1 MRPAWASLSLAALA
15 AVALLGACRPSGPVR
30 TTLTIATVNNGDM
43 VRLKDLSREFEATH
57 PSIHLKWVVL
67 EENVLRQR
75 VTTDVA
81 IRGGQYDV
89 VTVGSYEVAV
99 WAKRHWL
106 TSLNDLGPSYRADDL
121 LGPIRSAVT
130 YDKVQYAAPFNG
142 ESAMTMYR
150 TDLFRKAGIV
160 MPRDPTW
167 EFLIRSAAKLN
178 RPGEGVYGLCLRGKA
193 GWGENMGLIMSM
205 ANSYGARLFDEHW
218 RPQFD
223 QPEWRTTI
231 TTYVDA
237 LRRYGPP
244 GAVANGFNENLA
256 LFAQGKCA
264 IWFDSTAAAPF
275 LSDPKTSK
283 VSADLGFAPP
293 PDEHLGRP
301 AGWLWTWALAI
312 PASSRKTPAAKEFIR
327 WAAGPDYQALVA
339 QRVGWLSVPP
349 GTRKSLYASPAY
361 RAVAPF
367 ADMTLKAING
377 VNTAAPTAKPAPY
390 AGVQYAAIP
399 EYQGIGTEVG
409 QQFAAAV
416 AGQISPSEA
425 LAEAQA
431 ATKRQMA
438 AAGYYK

>member
-1 MRPAWASLSLAALA
+1 MRSKW
-15 AVALLGACRPSGPVR
+15 VTLLLVGLCACTPGGKGR

-43 VRLKDLSREFEATH
+43 IRLKGFTKDFEASH
-57 PSIHLKWVVL
+57 PSIRLKWVVL

-89 VTVGSYEVAV
+89 VTIGAYEVSV
-99 WAKRHWL
+99 WAKRNWL
-106 TSLNDLGPSYRADDL
+106 ASLNDLGPSYQADDL
-121 LGPIRSAVT
+121 IGPMRSAVT
-130 YDKVQYAAPFNG
+130 YGKVQYAAPFNG

-150 TDLFRKAGIV
+150 TDLFRKAGIT
-160 MPRDPTW
+160 MPANPSW
-167 EFLIRSAAKLN
+167 EFLIQSAAKIH
-178 RPGEGVYGLCLRGKA
+178 RPSEGVYGLCLRGKA
-193 GWGENMGLIMSM
+193 GWGENMGLILSM
-205 ANSYGARLFDEHW
+205 ANSYGARFFDEQW

-223 QPEWRTTI
+223 TPQWRATI
-231 TTYVDA
+231 TTYVKA
-237 LRRYGPP
+237 MRSYGPP

-283 VSADLGFAPP
+283 VWADVGFAPP
-293 PDEHLGRP
+293 PDEQLGRR

-312 PASSRKTPAAKEFIR
+312 PASSRKTEAAKAFIR
-327 WAAGPDYQALVA
+327 WAAGPTYSNLVA
-339 QRVGWLSVPP
+339 QRDGWLAVPP
-349 GTRKSLYASPAY
+349 GTRTSLYTSPDY
-361 RAVAPF
+361 RRVAPF
-367 ADMTLKAING
+367 ADMTLNAING
-377 VNTAAPTAKPAPY
+377 VNTGSPTVKPVPY
-390 AGVQYAAIP
+390 AGVQYVAIP

-416 AGQISPSEA
+416 AGQVSADDA

-431 ATKRQMA
+431 ATKRQMS